1 MQRLG
6 LGRILFGI
14 GVLGTSLGAAPAAP
28 SYYAV
33 QRPIDEIRKVW
44 AEPGAKADANA
55 PGWNTFFDALNAEF
69 RTFSAAGNANDQ
81 LASLNRLEQMSTA
94 LQNINWGP
102 AARVRDELRAWLAPR
117 TQLASAQRTLT
128 ETVAGGASSADPQVA
143 ANHKRWIEF
152 VDNDLGAALRA
163 YDSAPTVIERRE
175 SLKRIQ
181 SALESLRS
189 NDQRRTWAPAASLD
203 RALSEL
209 FSVPNFDISA
219 DVATLTPVIEQ
230 NLVTTGPVYRKG
242 YVSQVTAGAK
252 TGYGLLDCPDGVAF
266 YNRQLLTSVTPIHDF
281 YSQMQQDQRGQRAAK
296 MYYFWATTID
306 QSEMTVTAII
316 RPSGLQLIPSQTHNT
331 EAQITSAPNPCE
343 GGMGRAVASLIG
355 FNQER
360 IRQEVYNGA
369 IGKMRQN
376 VVVEAKEES
385 GTRIAKAAAEQNQK
399 LSEYLI
405 GNDSLAI
412 RNILITNLALR
423 SRPENALIGGKLQWR
438 GDTIQPGADA
448 PQPASLT
455 TPDPGVSA
463 DLHLSSILTG
473 MTHGYFQTEAMRGV
487 DNLMIETRKIPPDAA
502 PDQRIKVSRNV
513 DYTTFLTA
521 VANAEAANDPKVV
534 ALRVKKPST
543 PPEFAADS
551 RGFLVAIVR
560 DFQIDLPGPKQQ
572 NGQAGIGGLKAK
584 ALRVTSPQAEFVI
597 SFKVTPEH
605 EKEPLRLAGRIEGFD
620 AGPQGRVLAVNE
632 DEKQAA
638 PVNAFTSALILGV
651 IRAKMTGQE
660 INVPLSN
667 LKLQGFAINSVSP
680 LEPSGWLRVNLVR
693 TSESPGAG
701 VH

>member
-6 LGRILFGI
+6 LGRIVFAVI
-14 GVLGTSLGAAPAAP
+14 VLTTSLGAAPAAP
-28 SYYAV
+28 SYYSV
-33 QRPIDEIRKVW
+33 QKPIDAIRKQW
-44 AEPGAKADANA
+44 AEAGGKADANA
-55 PGWNTFFDALNAEF
+55 PGWIAFFDALIAEF
-69 RTFSAAGNANDQ
+69 RTYSSAANINEQ
-81 LASLNRLEQMSTA
+81 LASLNRLEKMTGA
-94 LQNINWGP
+94 LQGLSWEP

-117 TQLASAQRTLT
+117 IQVASAQRGLT
-128 ETVAGGASSADPQVA
+128 DSVASGASATNPGVA
-143 ANHKRWIEF
+143 ANHKRWMEF
-152 VDNDLGAALRA
+152 VDNDLGAAMRE
-163 YDSAPTVIERRE
+163 YDNAQTVIQRRE
-175 SLKRIQ
+175 ALARIQ
-181 SALESLRS
+181 KALEALRS
-189 NDQRRTWAPAASLD
+189 SDQRRAWAPAANLD
-203 RALSEL
+203 RALSDL
-209 FSVPNFDISA
+209 YSVPNFDVSA
-219 DVATLTPVIEQ
+219 DAATLTPVINQ
-230 NLVTTGPVYRKG
+230 NLVTSGPVTRKG

-266 YNRQLLTSVTPIHDF
+266 YNRQLLTSVTPVWDF
-281 YSQMQQDQRGQRAAK
+281 WSQMQQDPRGQRAAK

-316 RPSGLQLIPSQTHNT
+316 RPSGLQLVPSQTHNT
-331 EAQITSAPNPCE
+331 DAQITSAPNPCE
-343 GGMGRAVASLIG
+343 GGMGRAVAGLIG

-369 IGKMRQN
+369 IGKMRTN

-385 GTRIAKAAAEQNQK
+385 GERIAKAAAEQNAK

-412 RNILITNLALR
+412 RNILITNLALS

-448 PQPASLT
+448 PQPASMAV
-455 TPDPGVSA
+455 PDAGVSA
-463 DLHLSSILTG
+463 DIHLNSILTG
-473 MTHGYFQTEAMRGV
+473 MTHGYFQTETLRNT
-487 DNLMIETRKIPPDAA
+487 DNLMIETRKIPPDAP

-513 DYTTFLTA
+513 DYPTFLTA
-521 VANAEAANDPKVV
+521 VANSEAANDPKVV

-543 PPEFAADS
+543 PPEFAADA

-560 DFQIDLPGPKQQ
+560 DFQMDLPGPKQQ
-572 NGQAGIGGLKAK
+572 NGQAGIGGLKARV
-584 ALRVTSPQAEFVI
+584 LRVTSPQAEFVI
-597 SFKVTPEH
+597 SFKITPEH

-620 AGPQGRVLAVNE
+620 AGPQGRVLAVND

-651 IRAKMTGQE
+651 IRAKITGQE

-667 LKLQGFAINSVSP
+667 LKLQGFAIKSVSP
-680 LEPSGWLRVNLVR
+680 LEPSGWMRVSLER
-693 TSESPGAG
+693 TSPSPAAG